1 MIPPYIT
8 AKAVAFCA
16 SNDHRFLR
24 GLTPRERQLFELEV
38 DRLKGR
44 NFLHEH
50 KTRDQLRTSFWADQR
65 GEVTS

>member
-16 SNDHRFLR
+16 SNDHRHHR
-24 GLTPRERQLFELEV
+24 GLSPRERQLFELEI

-44 NFLHEH
+44 QFIQTGR
-50 KTRDQLRTSFWADQR
+50 KTREQLRDDFWRDQGQVPR
-65 GEVTS
+65 